1 MAAYVSYVR
10 DLTGNIPVRDVHV
23 PVCMYVCVCGGG
35 GEYPPLTEETRT
47 TDDSFL

>member
-23 PVCMYVCVCGGG
+23 PVCMYVWGGG
-35 GEYPPLTEETRT
+35 REYPPLTEETRT